1 MKKNQK
7 VKLQGSSVQGTDG
20 AFYSLLKLHRNSML
34 EYLTTV
40 TTVSSSPSVSPSVT
54 PGGASRYWNT
64 INNVPIHNDCYWF
77 RKEAFFDLCTKDDES
92 CVGMKKCKF
101 YETDFQHKVRETIEK
116 AENEET

>member
-77 RKEAFFDLCTKDDES
+77 RKEAFFDLCTKDDEH
-92 CVGMKKCKF
+92 CIGMKKCKF
-101 YETDFQHKVRETIEK
+101 YETEFQHQVRVTIEK
-116 AENEET
+116 AEKDE